1 MEFKELVIKART
13 CRRFSQEG
21 EIPLDVLTELVDTA
35 RLTPSARNA
44 QIVRYAV
51 IQDKALRAK
60 MEEAFVLGG
69 ALPPDQ
75 KPRRGVDSPTGYIVL
90 LAPQEITLFGTMDI
104 GIAAQTIQL
113 AATEKGYAACMVGS
127 FKKDVVADILQK
139 EGVSFFDEE
148 TGAKL
153 IPYLLLLLGKPGQER
168 ELTEI
173 KEDGKTTY
181 YHDERGCNMVPKR
194 SLDSVLLLKK

>member
-1 MEFKELVIKART
+1 MDFKELVIKART
-13 CRRFSQEG
+13 CRRYSQEE
-21 EIPLDVLTELVDTA
+21 EIPLEVLTELVDTA

-44 QIVRYAV
+44 QIIRYAI
-51 IQDKALRAK
+51 IQDKNLRSK
-60 MEEAFVLGG
+60 TEEAFVLGG
-69 ALPPDQ
+69 ALPPEQ
-75 KPRRGVDSPTGYIVL
+75 KPQRGVDSPTGYIVL

-113 AATEKGYAACMVGS
+113 AATEKGYASCMVGA

-153 IPYLLLLLGKPGQER
+153 IPYLLLLLGKPSQER
-168 ELTEI
+168 ELTEV
-173 KEDGKTTY
+173 KEDGKTSY
-181 YHDERGCNMVPKR
+181 YHDERGYNMVPKR
-194 SLDSVLLLKK
+194 SLESVLLFKK